1 MTELISSRMM
11 VKDEEVFIEGY
22 IVYSVDRHYGE
33 DADGNRGEARIIV
46 TDVKDIIAADY
57 DYNKVKLSK
66 EDIDRAADKLTVKF
80 LES

>member
-1 MTELISSRMM
+1 MTELISTRLI
-11 VKDEEVFIEGY
+11 VGNDEVFIEGY
-22 IVYSVDRHYGE
+22 VVYNIDRHYGE

-46 TDVKDIIAADY
+46 TDVKDIVATDY

-66 EDIDRAADKLTVKF
+66 EDMDRAAEKLTIKF